1 MAINWTN
8 ILANLAALCAVL
20 AFIWKGSRIVEK
32 AIRDSAISKTEAE
45 AKAREAEARARADR
59 VRFET
64 LWSIVEIHGE
74 VLNDVQA
81 HLALPPDERK
91 EKEFHVRSSTT
102 RLEKKAIERLASH
115 RTDFT

>member
-1 MAINWTN
+1 MVINWTN

-32 AIRDSAISKTEAE
+32 AIRDSAVSKAEAE
-45 AKAREAEARARADR
+45 TRTREAEARARADR
-59 VRFET
+59 ARFET
-64 LWSIVEIHGE
+64 LWSIVEIQGE
-74 VLNDVQA
+74 VISDVQN
-81 HLALPPDERK
+81 HLSLPSGER
-91 EKEFHVRSSTT
+91 EGKEFHTRSSTT

>member
-1 MAINWTN
+1 MNWTN

-32 AIRDSAISKTEAE
+32 AISDSAVSKAEAE
-45 AKAREAEARARADR
+45 TRARESEARARADR
-59 VRFET
+59 ARFET

-74 VLNDVQA
+74 VLNDVQV
-81 HLALPPDERK
+81 HLSLPPGER
-91 EKEFHVRSSTT
+91 EEREFHVRSSTT